1 MIPTLIKS
9 NELKVNL
16 EKLNTNSGRQRYHV
30 VHGVVRELLARLPG
44 PHKNAPTVSYEL
56 GP

>member
-1 MIPTLIKS
+1 MLIKS
-9 NELKVNL
+9 NELIVNL
-16 EKLNTNSGRQRYHV
+16 KKLNTNSGRQRYHV

-44 PHKNAPTVSYEL
+44 PHKNAPTVAHEL